1 VGPESILTG
10 RTARVLL
17 ESEIMIRAQTDNGW
31 ILVNHRDH
39 ALLASKFARVW
50 GNERFDR
57 PEPFGDIDFA
67 VAHHDDGWIARDA
80 TPTLT
85 KDGKPEAFT
94 RALVGAYSAF
104 EEIDLPSYLRVRGD
118 ATALV
123 ASQNPYA
130 GILVSMHTVNLLTEQ
145 ADLSSIRAEHR
156 PAFDQFI
163 GQQRAWQKDMAL
175 QLHASPESLQ
185 RGFEFLQCC
194 DNLSLIACS
203 GYESA
208 RDLRHQHPDRTG
220 AKHTLRVSLAGAN
233 TWNISPWPFA
243 QTRHE
248 FSFPYRK
255 ILSADCATVE
265 TLRVASG
272 LAEVKHLHFTLVAGS

>member
-1 VGPESILTG
+1 
-10 RTARVLL
+10 
-17 ESEIMIRAQTDNGW
+17 MIRAQTDKGW

-39 ALLASKFARVW
+39 ALLASEFARVW

-80 TPTLT
+80 NPTLT

-104 EEIDLPSYLRVRGD
+104 EEIDLPSYLRVRGN

-145 ADLSSIRAEHR
+145 ADLASIRPEHR
-156 PAFDQFI
+156 PEFDRFI
-163 GQQRAWQKDMAL
+163 DQQRTWQKDMAL
-175 QLHASPESLQ
+175 QLHASQESLQ

-194 DNLSLIACS
+194 DNLSLITCS
-203 GYESA
+203 AYESA
-208 RDLRHQHPDRTG
+208 RDLRHQHPDRSG
-220 AKHTLRVSLAGAN
+220 LRQTLRVSPAGVN
-233 TWNISPWPFA
+233 RWSILPWPFRE
-243 QTRHE
+243 TRHE
-248 FSFPYRK
+248 FVFPYRE
-255 ILSADCATVE
+255 IQQTDCATVE
-265 TLRVASG
+265 SFRAAYG
-272 LAEVKHLHFTLVAGS
+272 LAEVKHMQFSLVAGS